1 MLTEYTRKKAW
12 VKVVAAETV
21 LVGGVILAIAT
32 GLIVPVAMGVAA
44 VELCLLIEGN
54 YRLNTRQLRK
64 LKKENPEKLKT
75 ILSLNKKQK

>member
-12 VKVVAAETV
+12 IKVAVAETA
-21 LVGGVILAIAT
+21 LIGGVILAVST

-44 VELCLLIEGN
+44 IELCLLIEGN

-64 LKKENPEKLKT
+64 MKKENPEKLKT
-75 ILSLNKKQK
+75 ILSLNKNK